1 MNKIPTTV
9 EAQIRTRARNLPI
22 YKCYVNKDWQQAQKA
37 IVLIVRKHTNGN
49 ITLGNFF
56 VDLKLRGIKDCMY
69 IFNESPL
76 RMDEALK
83 RFPGLHEECDYNLAH
98 NIIHAGIEFA
108 GDYGFE
114 PHKNFKTAQFILDE
128 DTEDIPLMEIPLGDN
143 GLPVLEIPDG
153 ENCLRELTIL
163 EKTAGTNYRI
173 VRLDKNGK
181 PIPKERS
188 YQEIMNE
195 VMESGFED
203 LMGKDPDS
211 RTDTETRV
219 VIDLLYISK
228 MYTEDDLKQIDEEVE
243 HIIKDQRLTM
253 SFEPDEEYTEDVL
266 EKGFQLFVDG
276 KIDEAYSESLRVID
290 EHPGN
295 PLFWHIL
302 LSNLAVE
309 SDIVHEEAVNK
320 AYSRFP
326 DNPTIKAWYAEWLAQ
341 EERFDEVFDLFQHQP
356 GLDALS
362 KEMVAITAHALE
374 SFCYAYAAAWL
385 SKGDIR
391 RAEPYYLII
400 SRLDYNYR
408 IGGYIQERM
417 EDLKREILTEIYDAK
432 EPKNDLE

>member
-22 YKCYVNKDWQQAQKA
+22 YKCYVNKDWQKTQKA
-37 IVLIVRKHTNGN
+37 IVLIVRKHSNGN

-56 VDLKLRGIKDCMY
+56 VDLKLRGIKDCQY
-69 IFNESPL
+69 KFNESPL
-76 RMDEALK
+76 RLDELRK
-83 RFPGLHEECDYNLAH
+83 RYFDVDDECDYNLAH
-98 NIIHAGIEFA
+98 NIIHAGLEFA

-114 PHKNFKTAQFILDE
+114 PNKNFKTAQYILDK
-128 DTEDIPLMEIPLGDN
+128 DTDDIPLMEIPLGDN

-195 VMESGFED
+195 VTESGFGD
-203 LMGKDPDS
+203 LMEKDPDS

-219 VIDLLYISK
+219 VIDLLYITK
-228 MYTEDDLKQIDEEVE
+228 VYAEDDLKQIDEE
-243 HIIKDQRLTM
+243 IDQILKDPRLTM
-253 SFEPDEEYTEDVL
+253 PSVPLEEYSEDVL
-266 EKGFQLFVDG
+266 EKGYKLFVDG
-276 KIDEAYSESLRVID
+276 KIEEAYTESLRVID
-290 EHPGN
+290 EHPEN
-295 PLFWHIL
+295 PIFWDIL

-326 DNPTIKAWYAEWLAQ
+326 DDPTIKAWYAEWLAQ

-356 GLDALS
+356 GLDALT
-362 KEMVAITAHALE
+362 KEIVSISAHALE

-385 SKGDIR
+385 SKRDIL
-391 RAEPYYLII
+391 RAEPYYLLI

-408 IGGYIQERM
+408 IGGYVQERM
-417 EDLKREILTEIYDAK
+417 EDLKREKINEIYDIDNT
-432 EPKNDLE
+432 ESDDE